1 MTENPKAKRERKERS
16 KVLALPK
23 PLALSEQESRE
34 LAEYAHSRLG
44 TVLAEHE
51 AQESLQAARRLFR
64 YEPAI
69 YTLCYQDL
77 LSGQAPYVVCD
88 RYKAEYEAV
97 AQIRRI
103 YPEVVLAGRR
113 QIVHNL
119 EQVSLNLSNRLA
131 TEGSMIAIDKV
142 AGTLATVIEKLQLLT
157 GGVTS
162 RSEHVGAPKPEE
174 LKAMFDQLPSAKA
187 EVIEGRNST

>member
-1 MTENPKAKRERKERS
+1 MTESPKAKQKRRHETRLT
-16 KVLALPK
+16 LAK
-23 PLALSEQESRE
+23 PLVLSAEESQE
-34 LAEYAHSRLG
+34 LAQYAQTRLG
-44 TVLAEHE
+44 AVLEQNE
-51 AQESLQAARRLFR
+51 AQESLSQARHLFKTN
-64 YEPAI
+64 PAL
-69 YTLCYQDL
+69 YALCYQTL
-77 LSGQAPYVVCD
+77 LSGQPPYVVVD
-88 RYKAEYEAV
+88 RFKANYDAV
-97 AQIRRI
+97 CQIRRI

-174 LKAMFDQLPSAKA
+174 LKAMFDSLPSANLKA
-187 EVIEGRNST
+187 IE